1 MPLRDRMSPGTE
13 KVSARDMTMTRQGT
27 ILLGGLLGALL
38 AAVLVFALTISAPAW
53 AQPSVTT
60 EIGENRHAGEFIVP
74 VNKSQVL
81 RLDVPFADLLVGN
94 AEVADVLALTD
105 RSIYVLGKQ
114 PGSTSLTVYGRNR
127 SLIAVMDLVVT
138 VDVEGLKARL
148 HELMPDEQ
156 VEVRAVNESVIL
168 SGTVSSTVRL
178 KRALQVAERYAP
190 EQVTNLLSVTGS
202 QQVMLAVRF
211 AEVQRRVVKELGLNT
226 QVSGSDFAV
235 TVGDALN
242 NPLGAVFSPTAI
254 ATGAVTFGIGAV
266 TIDLLFDALEQK
278 GVVKTLAEPNL
289 IALSGDTAS
298 FLAGG
303 EFPVPVAQATDEGGS
318 TITVEFKEFGVALS
332 FTPTVLDDGLINVIV
347 SPEVSRV
354 DPTNAVVIQG
364 FEIPGLTTRRATTT
378 VELRDGQSFAIAGLI
393 QSDFQDTVRQFPLL
407 GDVPVL
413 GALLRSSDFQNA
425 QTELVI
431 IVTPHLVQPAPAGSL
446 VTPADNFVPPSDAD
460 IWLFGRIESPTSGQ
474 TSSSAANAL
483 AINEAGGV
491 QGAYG
496 HIIK

>member
-1 MPLRDRMSPGTE
+1 
-13 KVSARDMTMTRQGT
+13 MTQNQKKWIGNA
-27 ILLGGLLGALL
+27 IGGLL
-38 AAVLVFALTISAPAW
+38 ALTAVMAMAVPQLAW
-53 AQPSVTT
+53 SQPNVTT
-60 EIGENRHAGEFIVP
+60 EVGETRHAGEFIVP
-74 VNKSQVL
+74 VNKSQIL

-94 AEVADVLALTD
+94 ADVADVLALTD
-105 RSIYVLGKQ
+105 RSIYVLGKK

-148 HELMPDEQ
+148 FELMPEEEI
-156 VEVRAVNESVIL
+156 EVRAVNESVIL
-168 SGTVSSTVRL
+168 SGKVSSSVRL
-178 KRALQVAERYAP
+178 QRALDVAERFAP

-235 TVGDALN
+235 TVGDAL
-242 NPLGAVFSPTAI
+242 LGSIFSPTSF
-254 ATGAVTFGIGAV
+254 ATGTVTFGIGAATV
-266 TIDLLFDALEQK
+266 DLLFDALEEK

-303 EFPVPVAQATDEGGS
+303 EFPVPVAQNTDEGQS
-318 TITVEFKEFGVALS
+318 TITIEFKEFGVALA
-332 FTPTVLDDGLINVIV
+332 FTPTVLDDELINVVV
-347 SPEVSRV
+347 SPEVSRI

-413 GALLRSSDFQNA
+413 GALLRSSDFQNQ

-431 IVTPHLVQPAPAGSL
+431 IVTPHLVQPAPGGSL
-446 VTPADNFVPPSDAD
+446 VTPADNFVPPSDSD
-460 IWLFGRIESPTSGQ
+460 IWLFGRIESPTSGM
-474 TSSSAANAL
+474 TPSNAANAM

>member
-1 MPLRDRMSPGTE
+1 
-13 KVSARDMTMTRQGT
+13 MTKHQQRWIGN
-27 ILLGGLLGALL
+27 LVGAL
-38 AAVLVFALTISAPAW
+38 AALTVVLSMALPQPA
-53 AQPSVTT
+53 AGQPNVTT
-60 EIGENRHAGEFIVP
+60 EVGESRHAGEFIVP

-105 RSIYVLGKQ
+105 RSIYVLGKK
-114 PGSTSLTVYGRNR
+114 PGSTSLTVYGRNK

-148 HELMPDEQ
+148 FELMPEEEI
-156 VEVRAVNESVIL
+156 EVRAVNQSVIL
-168 SGTVSSTVRL
+168 SGSVSSSVRL
-178 KRALQVAERYAP
+178 KRALEVAERYAP

-235 TVGDALN
+235 TVGDALQS
-242 NPLGAVFSPTAI
+242 GVFSPTAI
-254 ATGAVTFGIGAV
+254 ATGSVTFGIGAA
-266 TIDLLFDALEQK
+266 TIDMLFDALEQK

-303 EFPVPVAQATDEGGS
+303 EFPVPVAQNTDEGQS
-318 TITVEFKEFGVALS
+318 TITIEFKEFGVALA
-332 FTPTVLDDGLINVIV
+332 FTPTVLDDQLINVVV
-347 SPEVSRV
+347 SPEVSRI
-354 DPTNAVVIQG
+354 DPTNAVTIQG

-413 GALLRSSDFQNA
+413 GALLRSSDYQNA

-431 IVTPHLVQPAPAGSL
+431 IVTPHLVQPAPGGSL
-446 VTPADNFVPPSDAD
+446 VTPADNFVPPSDSD
-460 IWLFGRIESPTSGQ
+460 IWLFGRIESPTSGM
-474 TSSSAANAL
+474 TPSNAANAL

>member
-1 MPLRDRMSPGTE
+1 MTPLKQRRIGSF
-13 KVSARDMTMTRQGT
+13 V
-27 ILLGGLLGALL
+27 GAL
-38 AAVLVFALTISAPAW
+38 AAVTVMLALATPQLASG
-53 AQPSVTT
+53 QPNVTT
-60 EIGENRHAGEFIVP
+60 EIGESRHAGEFIVP

-148 HELMPDEQ
+148 FELLPDEEI
-156 VEVRAVNESVIL
+156 EVRAVNESVIM
-168 SGTVSSTVRL
+168 SGTVSSSVRL
-178 KRALQVAERYAP
+178 QRAVEVAERFAP
-190 EQVTNLLSVTGS
+190 EKVTNLLSVTGS

-235 TVGDALN
+235 TVGDALA
-242 NPLGAVFSPTAI
+242 GGIFSPTAI
-254 ATGAVTFGIGAV
+254 ATGSVTFGIGAA
-266 TIDLLFDALEQK
+266 TIDLLFDALEEK

-303 EFPVPVAQATDEGGS
+303 EFPVPVAQNTDDGGS
-318 TITVEFKEFGVALS
+318 TITIEFKEFGVALA
-332 FTPTVLDDGLINVIV
+332 FTPTVLDDQLINVIV
-347 SPEVSRV
+347 SPEVSRI
-354 DPTNAVVIQG
+354 DRTNAVTIQG

-413 GALLRSSDFQNA
+413 GALLRSSDFQKA
-425 QTELVI
+425 QSELVI

-446 VTPADNFVPPSDAD
+446 VTPADNFVPPSDSD
-460 IWLFGRIESPTSGQ
+460 IWLFGRTESPTSGM
-474 TSSSAANAL
+474 TPSNAANAL

-491 QGAYG
+491 QGSYG

>member
-1 MPLRDRMSPGTE
+1 
-13 KVSARDMTMTRQGT
+13 MTSRLTT
-27 ILLGGLLGALL
+27 NLLATLLGALF
-38 AAVLVFALTISAPAW
+38 AVAIASLTVVPTPAW
-53 AQPSVTT
+53 GQASVTADV
-60 EIGENRHAGEFIVP
+60 GENRHAGEFIVP

-105 RSIYVLGKQ
+105 RSIYVLGKL

-148 HELMPDEQ
+148 YELMPEEQ
-156 VEVRAVNESVIL
+156 IEVRAVNESVIL
-168 SGTVSSTVRL
+168 SGVISSSVRL
-178 KRALQVAERYAP
+178 KRALEVAERYAP
-190 EQVTNLLSVTGS
+190 DQVTNLLSVTGS

-211 AEVQRRVVKELGLNT
+211 AEVQRRVVKELGINT

-242 NPLGAVFSPTAI
+242 NPLQLFSPTAI

-266 TIDLLFDALEQK
+266 TIDLLFDALEEK

-303 EFPVPVAQATDEGGS
+303 EFPVPVAQDLENGGS
-318 TITVEFKEFGVALS
+318 TITIEFKEFGVALA
-332 FTPTVLDDGLINVIV
+332 FTPTVLDDDLINVIV
-347 SPEVSRV
+347 SPEVSRI
-354 DPTNAVVIQG
+354 DPTNSVRIQG

-393 QSDFQDTVRQFPLL
+393 QSDFQDTVRQFPVL

-446 VTPADNFVPPSDAD
+446 LTPADNFVPPSDAD
-460 IWLFGRIESPTSGQ
+460 MWLFGRIESPMSGQ
-474 TSSSAANAL
+474 TQSNAANAL

-491 QGAYG
+491 QGTYG

>member
-1 MPLRDRMSPGTE
+1 MTHSQRRWWGTL
-13 KVSARDMTMTRQGT
+13 
-27 ILLGGLLGALL
+27 IGALL
-38 AAVLVFALTISAPAW
+38 ATVLVSWIASPNPALG
-53 AQPSVTT
+53 QPNVTT
-60 EIGENRHAGEFIVP
+60 DLSANKHAGEFIVP
-74 VNKSQVL
+74 VDKSQVL

-94 AEVADVLALTD
+94 ADVADVLALTD
-105 RSIYVLGKQ
+105 RSIYVLGKK

-138 VDVEGLKARL
+138 VDIEGLKARL
-148 HELMPDEQ
+148 FELMPDEAI
-156 VEVRAVNESVIL
+156 EVRAVNQAVLL
-168 SGTVSSTVRL
+168 SGMVSSSVRL
-178 KRALQVAERYAP
+178 ARALDVAERYAP
-190 EQVTNLLSVTGS
+190 GQVTNLLSVTGS

-226 QVSGSDFAV
+226 RVSGSDFAV
-235 TVGDALN
+235 TVGDAL
-242 NPLGAVFSPTAI
+242 LSGLFSPTAI
-254 ATGAVTFGIGAV
+254 ATGTVTFDIGSA
-266 TIDLLFDALEQK
+266 TIDLLFDALEEK

-303 EFPVPVAQATDEGGS
+303 EFPVPVAQDTAEGGT
-318 TITVEFKEFGVALS
+318 TITIEFKEFGVALA
-332 FTPTVLDDGLINVIV
+332 FTPTVLDDGLINVVV
-347 SPEVSRV
+347 SPEVSRI

-413 GALLRSSDFQNA
+413 GALLRSSDFQKA
-425 QTELVI
+425 QSELVI
-431 IVTPHLVQPAPAGSL
+431 IVTPHLVQPAPGGSL

-460 IWLFGRIESPTSGQ
+460 IWLFGRIEAENSGMKPN
-474 TSSSAANAL
+474 SAAANAL

-491 QGAYG
+491 QGSYG